1 MHLLIKNRIRFD
13 VTVYAIQPCTNI
25 SAELNKFETVGDDSG
40 LSLRWDSGEFFQEL
54 NTIPHCT
61 IYKN

>member
-40 LSLRWDSGEFFQEL
+40 LSLRWDSGEFF
-54 NTIPHCT
+54 
-61 IYKN
+61 